1 MSNKSMKYRLLRYVN
16 MSADLT
22 GVVFGYQYVFQN
34 VVVQ

>member
-1 MSNKSMKYRLLRYVN
+1 MLNKSMKYRLLRYVN